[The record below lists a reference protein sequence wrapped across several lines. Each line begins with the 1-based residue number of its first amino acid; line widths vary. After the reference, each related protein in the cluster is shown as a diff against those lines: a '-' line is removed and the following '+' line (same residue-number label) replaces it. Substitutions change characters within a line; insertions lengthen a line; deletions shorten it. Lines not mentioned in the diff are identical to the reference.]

1 MAIYLKYPGGEAT
14 MIASPSPVIQRWTSI
29 DSESGETAEPMIR
42 IVDWSG
48 SGQTEDWGDAE
59 RADELPP
66 DIAISIPFEVV
77 DQMAAIVAACR
88 GDSHFMEE
96 ATNAKAAREMKTEGK
111 A

>member
-1 MAIYLKYPGGEAT
+1 M
-14 MIASPSPVIQRWTSI
+14 IQRRTSI
-29 DSESGETAEPMIR
+29 GSESGETAEPMIR
-42 IVDWSG
+42 IVYWSG
-48 SGQTEDWGDAE
+48 SGQTEDWRDAK

-88 GDSHFMEE
+88 GDSHLMEGT
-96 ATNAKAAREMKTEGK
+96 TNAKAARDMKTEGK

>member
-14 MIASPSPVIQRWTSI
+14 MIASPSPVIQRRTSI
-29 DSESGETAEPMIR
+29 GSEDGETAEPMIR
-42 IVDWSG
+42 IVHWSG
-48 SGQTEDWGDAE
+48 SGQTEDWRDAE

-88 GDSHFMEE
+88 
-96 ATNAKAAREMKTEGK
+96 ATRTSWKKQRTPKRRAR
-111 A
+111 

>member
-1 MAIYLKYPGGEAT
+1 MAIHLKYPGGEAT
-14 MIASPSPVIQRWTSI
+14 MIASPSPVIQRCTSI

-42 IVDWSG
+42 IVDWSE
-48 SGQTEDWGDAE
+48 SGQTEDWQDAE

-66 DIAISIPFEVV
+66 DIAISIPFVVV

-88 GDSHFMEE
+88 ADPNFMEQAE
-96 ATNAKAAREMKTEGK
+96 NAKVAREMKTEGK